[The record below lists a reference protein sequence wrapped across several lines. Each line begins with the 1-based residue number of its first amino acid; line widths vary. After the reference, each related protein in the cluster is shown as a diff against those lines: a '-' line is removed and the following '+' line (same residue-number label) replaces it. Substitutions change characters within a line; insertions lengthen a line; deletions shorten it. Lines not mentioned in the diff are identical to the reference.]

1 MRALQAP
8 GRAAIIAQGSPVA
21 AGTRG
26 RLAKSSLIWTDIDYE
41 REGKQVGWLHLP
53 HSVTRSAYG
62 TIAIPIAVIR
72 NGAGPTVL
80 LTAGNHGDEYE
91 GQIALAK
98 LIRSLEP
105 SAMRGR
111 VIVLPALNL
120 PAAMAGERV
129 SPIDGGNLNRSF
141 VDEPDRGPTWAIAHY
156 LDSVLYKM
164 ADITHDLHSGGSS
177 LDYLCFASL
186 HLTGIAEIDTRARAA
201 LAAFGAPIS
210 IEWPRTG
217 DGRFAGDAAKRA
229 GIPYLS
235 GEFAGGGA
243 VSKAALEVVESGL
256 RRLLGH
262 LGITAKPNEPPPKP
276 SRRMRV
282 PEVNSHAYAPAP
294 GLFEPACV
302 LGDTVRAGDLCGVV
316 HFVDDPAREPEECR
330 WRGGGMV
337 ICTRRYGRVERGDCV
352 AHLAVDEP
360 S

>member
-1 MRALQAP
+1 
-8 GRAAIIAQGSPVA
+8 VA
-21 AGTRG
+21 N
-26 RLAKSSLIWTDIDYE
+26 KSSLIWTDIDYD

-62 TIAIPIAVIR
+62 TLAIPIAVIR

-91 GQIALAK
+91 GQIALCK

-105 SAMRGR
+105 GRIKGR
-111 VIVLPALNL
+111 VIALPALNF

-129 SPIDGGNLNRSF
+129 SPIDGGNLNRAF
-141 VDEPDRGPTWAIAHY
+141 IDEPDRGPTWAIAHY
-156 LDSVLYKM
+156 VEHHLYRI

-186 HLTGIAEIDTRARAA
+186 HVTGVPAIDAKARAA
-201 LAAFGAPIS
+201 LAAFAAPIA
-210 IEWPRTG
+210 IEWPTTG
-217 DGRFAGDAAKRA
+217 DGRFAGDAARRA

-243 VSKAALEVVESGL
+243 VDREAVKVVEAGL

-262 LGITAKPNEPPPKP
+262 LGIAEPPKEPPPPP

-282 PEVNSHAYAPAP
+282 PAKDGHVYAPAP
-294 GLFEPACV
+294 GLFEPATV
-302 LGDTVRAGDLCGVV
+302 LGDTVEAGDLCGRV
-316 HFVDDPAREPEECR
+316 HFVDDPARAPVEAR
-330 WRGGGMV
+330 FKGAGMV
-337 ICTRRYGRVERGDCV
+337 ICKRRFGRVERGDCV

-360 S
+360 G

>member
-1 MRALQAP
+1 LGKA
-8 GRAAIIAQGSPVA
+8 
-21 AGTRG
+21 
-26 RLAKSSLIWTDIDYE
+26 SLIWTDVDFA
-41 REGKQVGWLHLP
+41 RDGKQTGWLHLP

-62 TIAIPIAVIR
+62 TIAIPVAVIG
-72 NGAGPTVL
+72 NGAGPTAL

-91 GQIALAK
+91 GQIALCK
-98 LIRSLEP
+98 LIRALEP
-105 SAMRGR
+105 GAIKGR

-156 LDSVLYKM
+156 LETVLYKL

-186 HLTGIAEIDTRARAA
+186 HRTGIPAIDDKARAA
-201 LAAFGAPIS
+201 LAAFAAPIS

-243 VSKAALEVVESGL
+243 VSRSALAVVESGL
-256 RRLLGH
+256 ARLLGH
-262 LGITAKPNEPPPKP
+262 LGITEKPKEPPPKP

-282 PEVNSHAYAPAP
+282 PEANSHAYAPQP
-294 GLFEPACV
+294 GLFEPATT
-302 LGDTVRAGDLCGVV
+302 LGDTVKAGDLCGRV
-316 HFVDDPAREPEECR
+316 HFVDDPARAPAECR
-330 WRGGGMV
+330 YPGAGMV
-337 ICTRRYGRVERGDCV
+337 ICARRFGRVERGDCV
-352 AHLAVDEP
+352 AHLAVDEAG
-360 S
+360 